1 MKSVIL
7 FIMAVSVF
15 TRACES
21 LQDPPPKEVEGFGEM
36 SATDL
41 VIEPAQD
48 EIKVEWGM
56 PVEVPL
62 QVSWAKGQKYAVQVQ
77 AAPGTPEWLQVDTHP
92 VILDPPGQMMLILNV
107 DAGGAKLGKRTLT
120 LEASAFSLKKPQMV
134 DLEIEIVRQS
144 GEFEPVYAAP
154 VTVECRNV
162 CGKFVGGR
170 VAFYDVMKEL
180 GQSCADPSTIPESQ
194 KIGNREFAL
203 SNKGF
208 GYGRTCK
215 IACCY
220 ESGGSL
226 AIVNLGYYSHPVP
239 RGEALVRLR
248 NINDCWLSPD
258 NTILL
263 AVNGSALTPY
273 DALTG
278 NPLGETCRIVGE
290 FQGARLYGDMLTAY
304 SSRDCQ
310 WQIK

>member
-1 MKSVIL
+1 MKSVIM
-7 FIMAVSVF
+7 FIIAVSVF
-15 TRACES
+15 SRACES
-21 LQDPPPKEVEGFGEM
+21 LKDQPPKPVEGFGQFAA
-36 SATDL
+36 SDL
-41 VIEPAQD
+41 IIEPAQD
-48 EIKVEWGM
+48 EIKVEWGE

-62 QVSWAKGQKYAVQVQ
+62 QVSWAKGQKYAVQVE
-77 AAPGTPEWLQVDTHP
+77 AAPTTPSWLQVETRP

-107 DAGGAKLGKRTLT
+107 DAGSAKLGKRTLE
-120 LEASAFSLKKPQMV
+120 LEASAYSLKEPLTFKL
-134 DLEIEIVRQS
+134 DIEIVRQS
-144 GEFEPVYAAP
+144 GDFEPVYAAP

-162 CGKFVGGR
+162 CGKYVGGR
-170 VAFYDVMKEL
+170 VAFYDVLKEK
-180 GQSCADPSTIPESQ
+180 GQSCADPSSIPESQ
-194 KIGNREFAL
+194 KIGGREFAL

-220 ESGGSL
+220 ETGGSL
-226 AIVNLGYYSHPVP
+226 AIVNLGYYNHSIP

-278 NPLGETCRIVGE
+278 NQLGETCRIVGE
-290 FQGARLYGDMLTAY
+290 FQGAALDGDMLTAF
-304 SSRDCQ
+304 SSRDCK

>member
-7 FIMAVSVF
+7 FVFAVSVF
-15 TRACES
+15 TRACDS
-21 LQDPPPKEVEGFGEM
+21 LKDPPPSTVEGFGDFQA
-36 SATDL
+36 SDL
-41 VIEPAQD
+41 IIEPSQD
-48 EIKVEWGM
+48 EIKIEWGM

-62 QVSWAKGQKYAVQVQ
+62 QVSWAKGQKYAVQVE
-77 AAPGTPEWLQVDTHP
+77 AAQGTPAWLQVETRP
-92 VILDPPGQMMLILNV
+92 VILDPPGEMLLIVDV
-107 DAGGAKLGKRTLT
+107 DAGSAKLGKRTLE
-120 LEASAFSLKKPQMV
+120 LEASAYGLKKPLTFE
-134 DLEIEIVRQS
+134 LEVEIVRQS
-144 GEFEPVYAAP
+144 GDFEPVFAAP
-154 VTVECRNV
+154 VTVECRNI

-180 GQSCADPSTIPESQ
+180 GQSCNDPSTIPESQ

-215 IACCY
+215 VACCY
-220 ESGGSL
+220 ESGGNFS
-226 AIVNLGYYSHPVP
+226 IVNLGFHNHPVP
-239 RGEALVRLR
+239 RGEAMVRLR

-258 NTILL
+258 NTIVLS
-263 AVNGSALTPY
+263 VNGSALTPY

-278 NPLGETCRIVGE
+278 DQLGETCRIVGE
-290 FQGARLYGDMLTAY
+290 FQGAVLEDNILTAY